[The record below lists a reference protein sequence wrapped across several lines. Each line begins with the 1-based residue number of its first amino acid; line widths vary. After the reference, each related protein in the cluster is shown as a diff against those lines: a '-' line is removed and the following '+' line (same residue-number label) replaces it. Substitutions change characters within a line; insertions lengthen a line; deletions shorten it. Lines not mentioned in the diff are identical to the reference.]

1 MRLLLIDTSGPVC
14 AAAIYDAEADNLLS
28 QRSEMIGK
36 GHAELLPVMVDE
48 IVAESGVSLAD
59 LDRIAVTIGPG
70 SFTGIRVGVAM
81 ARGFGVALGKPVV
94 GVSTLRIVA
103 ESVLEIGP
111 PAPVMA
117 VLDAKRDEIYGQVF
131 SPAGEALTEPAAYD
145 YASAEAAAARF
156 QAIPVGSGASLIK
169 GEQSTGPDAFP
180 LAAIG
185 RIASR
190 LDEEE
195 QASPLYIR
203 GADAKPQTGF
213 AVQHA

>member
-1 MRLLLIDTSGPVC
+1 
-14 AAAIYDAEADNLLS
+14 
-28 QRSEMIGK
+28 
-36 GHAELLPVMVDE
+36 MVDE
-48 IVAESGVSLAD
+48 IVAESGVPLAD
-59 LDRIAVTIGPG
+59 LDRVAVTVGPG

-117 VLDAKRDEIYGQVF
+117 VLDAKRDEIYGQIF

-156 QAIPVGSGASLIK
+156 EAITVGSGAGLLR

-180 LAAIG
+180 LAVIG
-185 RIASR
+185 RIAAR
-190 LDEEE
+190 ADEDEY
-195 QASPLYIR
+195 ATPLYIR
-203 GADAKPQTGF
+203 AADAKPQTGF
-213 AVQHA
+213 AVQHVRG

>member
-14 AAAIYDAEADNLLS
+14 AAAIYDAEADSLLAE
-28 QRSEMIGK
+28 RSEMIGK

-48 IVAESGVSLAD
+48 IVAGSGAPLSD
-59 LDRIAVTIGPG
+59 IDGIAVTIGPG

-81 ARGFGVALGKPVV
+81 ARGFGVALSKPVI

-111 PAPVMA
+111 PAPIMA
-117 VLDAKRDEIYGQVF
+117 VLDAKRDEVYGQIF
-131 SPAGEALTEPAAYD
+131 SPTGEALTEPAAYD
-145 YASAEAAAARF
+145 YETAAAAAARF
-156 QAIPVGSGASLIK
+156 QAITVGSGASLLT
-169 GEQSTGPDAFP
+169 GEAATGPDAFP
-180 LAAIG
+180 LIAIG

-190 LDEEE
+190 SDQDD